1 MKGSV
6 LLSIFMR
13 RSIKGEESE
22 PISQKIVSIIAMV
35 SCIILLPLLLI
46 NLVIIVKGSLSPNE
60 IPTVFGYAP
69 MAVITGSMNTGE
81 DDAIKA
87 GDLVVTKKTDVDKLR
102 AGDIIMFKN
111 NRSAIIHRI
120 VSYDSESNTFTTKG
134 DANNT
139 EDLDPVQKKNII
151 GKYVG
156 RVPKAGNLILFSKT
170 PLGILICIGIPILLL
185 LGYDFMAKH
194 LKRHEEKIA

>member
-1 MKGSV
+1 MNLTTGKAKPV
-6 LLSIFMR
+6 
-13 RSIKGEESE
+13 KESKS
-22 PISQKIVSIIAMV
+22 ISQRIVSTIAGI

-69 MAVITGSMNTGE
+69 MAVITDSMNTGE
-81 DDAIKA
+81 DESIKA
-87 GDLVVTKKTDVDKLR
+87 GDLVITKKTDADKLKV
-102 AGDIIMFKN
+102 GDIIMFKN

-120 VSYDSESNTFTTKG
+120 ADYDSKSNTFTTKG

-139 EDLDPVQKKNII
+139 EDLDPVQKENII

-156 RVPKAGNLILFSKT
+156 RVPKAGEIILFSKT
-170 PLGILICIGIPILLL
+170 PLGMLICIGLPLLLL
-185 LGYDFMAKH
+185 LGYDFVAKH
-194 LKRHEEKIA
+194 SRRHEDKIA